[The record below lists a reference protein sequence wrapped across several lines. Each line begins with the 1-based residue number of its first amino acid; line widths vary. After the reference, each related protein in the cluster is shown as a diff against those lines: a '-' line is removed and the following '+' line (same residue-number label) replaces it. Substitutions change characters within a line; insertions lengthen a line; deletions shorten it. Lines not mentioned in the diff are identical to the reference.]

1 MNVPWRLPF
10 LLGGPAAEDFHIS
23 SAGDDLSAEQW
34 LLQNGELLRQKQDE
48 WLSAGIGGL
57 CAPTAFSHV
66 FSPDHREALQEQ
78 VRLLNAGLLEISKTA
93 AQRFG
98 VPVGARIGSS
108 ELFVPPYGQADFDD
122 IFNGYRDQIR
132 VLEQSGADFV
142 LIENQT
148 SMADMRAAVLASRT
162 SDFPVFV
169 TLTVDESGKTL
180 TGGSLLPA
188 VITLQAM
195 GVEAIGLGGSMTPL
209 EMLPLLKEVM
219 PHASVPLCAIPCA
232 NGLTPDE
239 FALQA
244 IALLHAGVPFLGIGG
259 DQTAKHWRKLN
270 QCAQKPF
277 RFESDYEDA
286 DNYAAATEN
295 EAFFLGSDI
304 TLSEPIECSIALEE
318 DLIDLDDEQVNAA
331 LIELNTLDDVMLLSQ
346 FASVSRLPLAVH
358 TDSRNILEAA
368 LRYVQGRLIV
378 DTNCQIEL
386 ELIERTA
393 SKYGAIVY

>member
-10 LLGGPAAEDFHIS
+10 LLGGPAAEDFHVS

-34 LLQNGELLRQKQDE
+34 LLQNGELLRKKQEE

-57 CAPTAFSHV
+57 CAPTAFSHT
-66 FSPDHREALQEQ
+66 FSPDLREALREQ
-78 VRLLNAGLLEISKTA
+78 VRLLNAGLLEITRSA
-93 AQRFG
+93 AKRFG
-98 VPVGARIGSS
+98 VPVGARVGSS
-108 ELFVPPYGQADFDD
+108 GLFVAPYGQADFDD
-122 IFNGYRDQIR
+122 IYNGYRDQIR
-132 VLEQSGADFV
+132 VLEQSGAEFV
-142 LIENQT
+142 LIENQS

-169 TLTVDESGKTL
+169 TLSVDESGKTF

-195 GVEAIGLGGSMTPL
+195 GVEAIGLGGSMSPL

-219 PHASVPLCAIPCA
+219 PHASVPVCAIPSA
-232 NGLTPDE
+232 DGLSPKA
-239 FALQA
+239 FADQA
-244 IALLHAGVPFLGIGG
+244 QALLHAGVPVLGIGG
-259 DQTAKHWRKLN
+259 DQTCEHWRALHE
-270 QCAQKPF
+270 CALVPLA
-277 RFESDYEDA
+277 FESDYADA
-286 DNYAAATEN
+286 DNYAAATET

-304 TLSEPIECSIALEE
+304 TLSEPIECSVALEE

-346 FASVSRLPLAVH
+346 FGSVTRLPLAVH
-358 TDSRNILEAA
+358 TDSRTILEAA

-386 ELIERTA
+386 ELIERTTN
-393 SKYGAIVY
+393 KYGAIVY

>member
-10 LLGGPAAEDFHIS
+10 LLGGPAAEDFHVS

-34 LLQNGELLRQKQDE
+34 LLQNGELLRKKQEE
-48 WLSAGIGGL
+48 WLAAGIGGL
-57 CAPTAFSHV
+57 CAPTTFSHA
-66 FSPDHREALQEQ
+66 FCPDHREALREQ
-78 VRLLNAGLLEISKTA
+78 VRLLNAGLLEITRSA

-98 VPVGARIGSS
+98 VPVGARVGSS
-108 ELFVPPYGQADFDD
+108 GLFVPPYGQADFDD
-122 IFNGYRDQIR
+122 IYSGYRDQIR
-132 VLEQSGADFV
+132 VLEQSGAEFV
-142 LIENQT
+142 LIENQS

-169 TLTVDESGKTL
+169 TLSVDESGKTL

-195 GVEAIGLGGSMTPL
+195 GVEAIGLGGSMSPL

-219 PHASVPLCAIPCA
+219 PHASVPLCAIPSSD
-232 NGLTPDE
+232 GLSPEE
-239 FALQA
+239 FADQA
-244 IALLHAGVPFLGIGG
+244 RALLRAGVPVLGIGG
-259 DQTAKHWRKLN
+259 DQTPEHWRALH
-270 QCAQKPF
+270 QCAQEPF
-277 RFESDYEDA
+277 SFESDYADA
-286 DNYAAATEN
+286 DCYASATET

-346 FASVSRLPLAVH
+346 FGSVTRLPLAVH
-358 TDSRNILEAA
+358 TDSRTILEAA

-378 DTNCQIEL
+378 DTNCQIDL

-393 SKYGAIVY
+393 AKYGAIVY

>member
-10 LLGGPAAEDFHIS
+10 LLGGPAAEDFHVS
-23 SAGDDLSAEQW
+23 SAGNDLSAEQW
-34 LLQNGELLRQKQDE
+34 LLQNGELLRKKQEE
-48 WLSAGIGGL
+48 WLSTGIGGL
-57 CAPTAFSHV
+57 CAPTAFSHA
-66 FSPDHREALQEQ
+66 FSPDREALREQ
-78 VRLLNAGLLEISKTA
+78 VRLLNAGLLEITRQS

-98 VPVGARIGSS
+98 VPVGARVGGSG
-108 ELFVPPYGQADFDD
+108 LFVPPYGEADFDD
-122 IFNGYRDQIR
+122 IYDGYRDQIR
-132 VLEQSGADFV
+132 VLEQGGAEFI
-142 LIENQT
+142 LIENQS

-162 SDFPVFV
+162 SDFSVFV
-169 TLTVDESGKTL
+169 TLSVDESGKTL
-180 TGGSLLPA
+180 TGCSLLPA

-195 GVEAIGLGGSMTPL
+195 GVEAIGLGGPMPPL
-209 EMLPLLKEVM
+209 EMLPLLKEVI
-219 PHASVPLCAIPCA
+219 PHASVPLCAIPSA
-232 NGLTPDE
+232 EGLSPE
-239 FALQA
+239 AFAEQA
-244 IALLHAGVPFLGIGG
+244 QALLRAGVPVLGIGG
-259 DQTAKHWRKLN
+259 DQTPAHWQALRQK
-270 QCAQKPF
+270 AQEPF
-277 RFESDYEDA
+277 AFGSDYADA

-346 FASVSRLPLAVH
+346 FGSVTRLPLAVH
-358 TDSRNILEAA
+358 TDSRTILEAA

-378 DTNCQIEL
+378 DTNCQIDL